1 LKTPESV
8 QEDLLVCNL
17 GCTRFADVWD
27 LQRQL
32 FQLRVG
38 GEIPNVLLLTEHEN
52 VYTIGKTGRD
62 DHLLAPR
69 EFLLEKKAEVFN
81 IDRGGDITYHGP
93 GQLVVYPILDLRNF
107 YLDVHRY
114 LRDLEEV
121 IILALQQYGVRGE
134 RDPHYTGVWVGG
146 KKIAAIGVKV
156 SRWVTMHGL
165 AINVTT
171 DLSYFDWIIPCGIR
185 DRAVTSLERVLL
197 EQTSL
202 SRIGIDMEKFAGC
215 VLQSFRVVF
224 DVHPHW
230 ISPKALRSLIEPFV
244 SEEET
249 CLH

>member
-1 LKTPESV
+1 MKTFESV
-8 QEDLLVCNL
+8 EKDILVCNL
-17 GCTRFADVWD
+17 GRTRFADVWD
-27 LQRQL
+27 LQQQL
-32 FQLRVG
+32 FQLRVDG
-38 GEIPNVLLLTEHEN
+38 KIPNVLLLTEHEN

-69 EFLLEKKAEVFN
+69 EFLREKDAEVFN

-93 GQLVVYPILDLRNF
+93 GQLVVYPILNLQDF

-121 IILALQQYGVRGE
+121 IILALQPYGVRGE
-134 RDPHYTGVWVGG
+134 RDPQYTGVWVGG

-171 DLSYFDWIIPCGIR
+171 DLSYFDWIIPCGIK

-197 EQTSL
+197 EQKSL
-202 SRIGIDMEKFAGC
+202 SGIGIHMDKFAGC
-215 VLQSFRVVF
+215 VLRSFGVVF
-224 DVHPHW
+224 DLHLHW
-230 ISPKALRSLIEPFV
+230 ITPKALRSLIEPIV